1 MSSPH
6 HHGPEPAPAPDQTR
20 NVLVTGASRG
30 IGRAIATSFAQ
41 NGDRVIVHHHTRRE
55 EAEHTLAHL
64 PGKGHFLLQ
73 ADLADPQATADLF
86 TRVLTSVDH
95 LHVLVNNAAVN
106 LPHPLTETSYTNW
119 QDLWRRTMDT
129 NVLGAANASY
139 LAARHMIDQGIA
151 GRIVNVGS
159 RGAYRGEPDHPA
171 YGASKAALH
180 SLGQSLAVAL
190 APYGIGVAS
199 VAPGFVRTERVA
211 HRLTDAVRADSPFG
225 RVASPEEVADAV
237 LHLASPRALWSSGAV
252 LDVNGASYLR

>member
-1 MSSPH
+1 MSLPQ

-86 TRVLTSVDH
+86 TRVSASVDH

-106 LPHPLTETSYTNW
+106 LPHPLTETSYTDW

-139 LAARHMIDQGIA
+139 LAARHMIDQGVR
-151 GRIVNVGS
+151 GRIVNIGS
-159 RGAYRGEPDHPA
+159 RCVPGEPEHPA

-190 APYGIGVAS
+190 ARTAS
-199 VAPGFVRTERVA
+199 GSLVAPGSSDRAGRAQT
-211 HRLTDAVRADSPFG
+211 HRRGTCRQPFG
-225 RVASPEEVADAV
+225 RVASPEEIADAV

>member
-6 HHGPEPAPAPDQTR
+6 HRSSEPTPASEHAR

-30 IGRAIATSFAQ
+30 IGRAIATTFAE
-41 NGDRVIVHHHTRRE
+41 NGDRVIVHYGTRRE

-64 PGKGHFLLQ
+64 PGEGHALLQ
-73 ADLADPQATADLF
+73 ADLADPEATADLI
-86 TRVLTSVDH
+86 TRAVALVDH
-95 LHVLVNNAAVN
+95 LDILVNNAAVN
-106 LPHPLTETSYTNW
+106 LPHPIAETSYTDW
-119 QDLWRRTMDT
+119 QDLWRRTMDV
-129 NVLGAANASY
+129 NVFGAANVTH
-139 LAARHMIDQGIA
+139 LAARHMIDRSIA

-159 RGAYRGEPDHPA
+159 RGAHRGEPDHPA

-199 VAPGFVRTERVA
+199 VAPGFVETERVA
-211 HRLTDAVRADSPFG
+211 HRLTDVVRADSPFG
-225 RVASPEEVADAV
+225 RVASPEEVAAAV

-252 LDVNGASYLR
+252 LDVNGASHLR